1 VLRETGRDI
10 PWHIFAAGL
19 FSLYVTA
26 DDFYEL
32 HDRVFPYIGIPQKIV
47 YAAIA
52 ASAAAITF
60 RWWRQFLAFR
70 PWLLALALF
79 FLASSMAMDLFDVLL
94 LDMLGQWQF
103 FWEDGAKL
111 LGIAL
116 WGTYFIGLALRA
128 LAQR

>member
-1 VLRETGRDI
+1 M
-10 PWHIFAAGL
+10 
-19 FSLYVTA
+19 
-26 DDFYEL
+26 
-32 HDRVFPYIGIPQKIV
+32 

-60 RWWRQFLAFR
+60 RWWPQFLAFR